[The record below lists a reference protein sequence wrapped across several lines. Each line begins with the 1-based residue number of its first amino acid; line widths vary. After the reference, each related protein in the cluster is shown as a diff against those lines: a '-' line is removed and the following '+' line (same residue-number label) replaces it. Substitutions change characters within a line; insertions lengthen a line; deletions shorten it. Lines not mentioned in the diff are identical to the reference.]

1 MATLAIVIPA
11 KNEEENLPR
20 LLRSINKQTVLPE
33 QIIVADAHSTDRTRE
48 LATELGALVVDG
60 GMPGPGRNRGAEQA
74 TTDLILFL
82 DADVELIN
90 EKFLEKALAEF
101 EEKGFDIAT
110 ADVLP
115 LSGSAL
121 DRFLH
126 KFYNKY
132 VRIWGD
138 IHPHAP
144 GFFILVRRSLNQAIH
159 GFDEEVLFCED
170 HDYAIRANKLGK
182 FGFLSSVAIPVSN
195 RRLEKDGMLSIAIKF
210 TLAELHILLLGP
222 IKHNAFNYS
231 FDHKKK

>member
-33 QIIVADAHSTDRTRE
+33 QIIVADAHSTDKTRE
-48 LATELGALVVDG
+48 IASGLGAVVVDG
-60 GMPGPGRNRGAEQA
+60 GMPGPGRNRGAGKV

-82 DADVELIN
+82 DADVELTDEN
-90 EKFLEKALAEF
+90 FLKKALAEF
-101 EEKGFDIAT
+101 QEKGFDIAT
-110 ADVLP
+110 ADVVP
-115 LSGSAL
+115 MSGSKL
-121 DRFLH
+121 DRFGH

-132 VRIWGD
+132 VRMWGD

-144 GFFILVRRSLNQAIH
+144 GFFILVRRSLHKAIH
-159 GFDEEVLFCED
+159 GFDEGVLFCED
-170 HDYAIRANKLGK
+170 HDYAIRANKIGK
-182 FGFLSSVAIPVSN
+182 FGFLSNVEITVSN

-222 IKHNAFNYS
+222 IRHNAFNYS
-231 FDHKKK
+231 FDYRKK